1 VTTRESERE
10 ARRSGFTDEGEQE
23 ATGQRQRT
31 AAEKIT
37 FAISIALILGLVI
50 LVTYVSIVGGGEP
63 PIVEARPLPDQ
74 IRQEGESYFLPVAVT
89 NRGGQ
94 TAEEVT
100 IQAELSSSNGSAETS
115 EFTLD
120 FLAGGETREGTAVF
134 ASDPDVGEL
143 TVDVASFQAS

>member
-1 VTTRESERE
+1 MTTREADGE
-10 ARRSGFTDEGEQE
+10 AGRSRSPDEGEQE

-31 AAEKIT
+31 AAERIT
-37 FAISIALILGLVI
+37 LAISIILILGLVA
-50 LVTYVSIVGGGEP
+50 LVTYVSITGGGEP
-63 PIVEARPLPDQ
+63 PIVEARPLPDE
-74 IRQEGESYFLPVAVT
+74 IRHEGESYFLPVAGT

-94 TAEEVT
+94 TAAEVT
-100 IQAELSSSNGSAETS
+100 IQAELAGSDGSAETS

-134 ASDPDVGEL
+134 ASDPAAGEL